1 MRTNG
6 DKTGS
11 KQSKKNLLQPKT
23 MHIQPKKI
31 VRGCSKSENKFV
43 TKILL
48 TNTKRETNYVK

>member
-11 KQSKKNLLQPKT
+11 KKSKQNLLQPKT
-23 MHIQPKKI
+23 ADIQPKKI